1 MYYASTPINVLI
13 TCVCV
18 RVCVTGTLIVGK
30 QQLQYPRT
38 IVSNFGNLIKNDL
51 KCDRCEL
58 QRVCH
63 NVLTVLREK
72 SRFID
77 QSFECAFVFKL
88 FLNAFYTNKISHVD
102 YRTYQKPA
110 PFWTRVSTFDDALFS
125 SYSNKPTINYYDDKA
140 QRHYLT
146 CLLYMLNVCDTLLYF
161 QIIYITLQ
169 TVKQALLPL

>member
-1 MYYASTPINVLI
+1 MM
-13 TCVCV
+13 
-18 RVCVTGTLIVGK
+18 GTLIVGK

-51 KCDRCEL
+51 KCDRCKL

-88 FLNAFYTNKISHVD
+88 FLNAFTPIRSLTLITVHIKNLLLFERGCRLSMMRCFLLTQTNQLL
-102 YRTYQKPA
+102 TTTT
-110 PFWTRVSTFDDALFS
+110 TRHNDT
-125 SYSNKPTINYYDDKA
+125 
-140 QRHYLT
+140 
-146 CLLYMLNVCDTLLYF
+146 TLLACC
-161 QIIYITLQ
+161 TC
-169 TVKQALLPL
+169 